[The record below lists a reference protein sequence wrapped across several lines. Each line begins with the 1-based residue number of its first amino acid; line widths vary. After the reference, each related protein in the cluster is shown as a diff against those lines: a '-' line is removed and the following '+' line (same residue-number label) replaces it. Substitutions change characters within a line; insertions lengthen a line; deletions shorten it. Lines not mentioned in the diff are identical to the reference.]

1 MRKRDV
7 AKYVLFCATKYIVNS
22 IFHIIFVKF
31 SVILNRGENVELTED
46 TAIKEIKQLQK
57 EMDEDRYKLCYENVV
72 GVMDANIRAIGK
84 ELSMECGREVIKSV
98 SSRLKTPESIYQK
111 LRRKQLPIS
120 LSNAKASSTDLIGMR
135 IVVMFLDDVYHVA
148 GLLKSLKGLRLIEEK
163 DYIAMP
169 KDNGYMSLHLIF
181 EIETYHDM
189 KMRTERMEVQIR
201 TMAMDCWSAL
211 DHQMIYKKDLTGIA
225 NIQGEL
231 TRYSTEIAA
240 MDKRMMD
247 IRNLIEQKRG

>member
-1 MRKRDV
+1 M
-7 AKYVLFCATKYIVNS
+7 
-22 IFHIIFVKF
+22 
-31 SVILNRGENVELTED
+31 ELTED
-46 TAIKEIKQLQK
+46 TTIKEIKQLQK

-84 ELSMECGREVIKSV
+84 ELSMECDREVIKSV

-148 GLLKSLKGLRLIEEK
+148 DLLKSLKGLTLIEEK
-163 DYIAMP
+163 DYIAMS

-201 TMAMDCWSAL
+201 TMALDC
-211 DHQMIYKKDLTGIA
+211 QMIYKKDLTGIA
-225 NIQGEL
+225 NIQEEL

>member
-1 MRKRDV
+1 M
-7 AKYVLFCATKYIVNS
+7 
-22 IFHIIFVKF
+22 
-31 SVILNRGENVELTED
+31 ELKED

-225 NIQGEL
+225 NIQEEL

-247 IRNLIEQKRG
+247 IRNLIEQKVNYPPLSLTARSGGL